1 MLPENEDGLSLDTPI
16 KRLRYPLKGPDHP
29 KTMCPNYCPPRSYTV
44 DTVIYL
50 QLRRNV
56 FLRKYDFSLFFLN
69 KITLL
74 ENNFEKVTRPF
85 CSVSSE
91 QKGLFQK

>member
-1 MLPENEDGLSLDTPI
+1 
-16 KRLRYPLKGPDHP
+16 
-29 KTMCPNYCPPRSYTV
+29 
-44 DTVIYL
+44 
-50 QLRRNV
+50 V